1 MGDDGMSLWDEK
13 DGFFYDVL
21 HTVQNERIP
30 MRVRSMVGLIPLY
43 AVQTLEPDVLDR
55 MPAFRRR
62 LHWFIDNRPDLT
74 ENLACMKT
82 KGKKERRLFSI
93 ATESQLKRILEIMLD
108 EREFL
113 SAYGIR
119 ALSQYHKDH
128 PYMLEAAG
136 MLHSVGYEPGESS
149 TELFGGNSNW
159 RGPIW
164 MPVNYLLT
172 QGLRRFFQYYGE
184 SVKVE
189 CPTGSGQL
197 MNLDEVA
204 DQITE
209 RLVNIFRRD
218 QNGQRPV
225 FGDNEKFQTDPHW
238 RDYIPFHEYF
248 HGDTGR
254 GVGASHQTGWT
265 ALVASMICELAVQR
279 SQRTDTKIPA
289 VASH

>member
-1 MGDDGMSLWDEK
+1 
-13 DGFFYDVL
+13 
-21 HTVQNERIP
+21 
-30 MRVRSMVGLIPLY
+30 
-43 AVQTLEPDVLDR
+43 
-55 MPAFRRR
+55 
-62 LHWFIDNRPDLT
+62 
-74 ENLACMKT
+74 
-82 KGKKERRLFSI
+82 
-93 ATESQLKRILEIMLD
+93 
-108 EREFL
+108 
-113 SAYGIR
+113 
-119 ALSQYHKDH
+119 
-128 PYMLEAAG
+128 
-136 MLHSVGYEPGESS
+136 
-149 TELFGGNSNW
+149 
-159 RGPIW
+159 

-197 MNLDEVA
+197 VNLDEVA

-279 SQRTDTKIPA
+279 SQKTDTKIPA